1 MLRRPRLT
9 VPILAALGLAAATA
23 AAAAG
28 AAVPRTVESLPE
40 FVARYRA
47 MVTALHAGDCARVR
61 RIGSGTGYEGCT
73 AADRARLAGFRVL
86 GYRRFGTGAIIDQQ
100 ISYDGDPVVASVEL
114 GLGRDGRLRSAGE
127 AIFGAGAGIRQVG
140 TRASPRVVFLAQRT
154 ADLLLRSLR
163 TRDCDLYF
171 TTAFIQEPTKARAC
185 AKVFGPPRGAPSS
198 GRRLRFALLGDR
210 RARAVH
216 IGGTRDIQFF
226 GLAVNRRHWT
236 LIVDRSGDPRTGV
249 YITSLVPA
257 H

>member
-1 MLRRPRLT
+1 MATNAESIFPTASGLIFAVYPVTTPRD
-9 VPILAALGLAAATA
+9 
-23 AAAAG
+23 
-28 AAVPRTVESLPE
+28 S
-40 FVARYRA
+40 
-47 MVTALHAGDCARVR
+47 
-61 RIGSGTGYEGCT
+61 
-73 AADRARLAGFRVL
+73 
-86 GYRRFGTGAIIDQQ
+86 
-100 ISYDGDPVVASVEL
+100 
-114 GLGRDGRLRSAGE
+114 
-127 AIFGAGAGIRQVG
+127 
-140 TRASPRVVFLAQRT
+140 
-154 ADLLLRSLR
+154 SLR

-198 GRRLRFALLGDR
+198 GRRLRFALLADR
-210 RARAVH
+210 GARAVH